1 MNNDEWA
8 RKIFSETEMEE
19 LSVTS
24 EKIVHDSEHGIVIN
38 IGLSNDMCV
47 DLVEAWFYAQQ
58 DSLKAQMHMLV
69 FMEGFID
76 YLKDYLRSE
85 EIPFD
90 DYE

>member
-1 MNNDEWA
+1 MNNEDWA
-8 RKIFSETEMEE
+8 RKVFSETEMEE

-38 IGLSNDMCV
+38 IGLSYDMCV
-47 DLVEAWFYAQQ
+47 DLVEAWYWSQQ

-90 DYE
+90 DFE

>member
-1 MNNDEWA
+1 MMSDDWA

-24 EKIVHDSEHGIVIN
+24 EKIVHDSEHGIVLN

-47 DLVEAWFYAQQ
+47 DLVEAWGKGHEGDMNAQ
-58 DSLKAQMHMLV
+58 LHILH
-69 FMEGFID
+69 FLEGFIN
-76 YLKDYLRSE
+76 YLKEYLESE
-85 EIPFD
+85 DIPFD

>member
-8 RKIFSETEMEE
+8 RRIFSETELEE

-24 EKIVHDSEHGIVIN
+24 EKIVYDSEHGIVVN

-47 DLVEAWFYAQQ
+47 DLIEAWGKSHHGEMAAQ
-58 DSLKAQMHMLV
+58 LHMLH
-69 FMEGFID
+69 FIESFIN
-76 YLKDYLRSE
+76 YLKDYLDSE
-85 EIPFD
+85 NIPFD